1 MIYLS
6 EIVDGWDYETES
18 NLETRAVIYVKD
30 TLLWTTAIKKR
41 ELPKVSKSKLGRMN
55 DIS

>member
-1 MIYLS
+1 MLYLS